1 MSVTQVATRIVIF
14 LSEDDRLHHRGLHE
28 EILSRASEAG
38 MAGATVWRG
47 LEGFGASGH
56 VRTAR
61 FPDAATG
68 LPLAVE
74 LIDVPERIEAFLDVV
89 RQLAPDSLVT
99 REQVEMTRFGEGS
112 GPRPDDAEPPDG
124 RRRRPARHRP

>member
-1 MSVTQVATRIVIF
+1 MPVTEVATRIMIF
-14 LSEDDRLHHRGLHE
+14 LSEDDRLGHHGLHE
-28 EILSRASEAG
+28 TIVNRAREDG

-47 LEGFGASGH
+47 LEGFGSSGR

-74 LIDVPERIEAFLDVV
+74 LLDAPERIEAFLSVV
-89 RQLAPDSLVT
+89 RELAPGSLVT
-99 REQVEMTRFGEGS
+99 REQVEMTRFGAAPAAGLDDP
-112 GPRPDDAEPPDG
+112 GPKGAHQ
-124 RRRRPARHRP
+124 A

>member
-1 MSVTQVATRIVIF
+1 MPVTEVATRIMIF
-14 LSEDDRLHHRGLHE
+14 LSEDDRLVHHGLHDA
-28 EILSRASEAG
+28 ILDRAREDG

-47 LEGFGASGH
+47 LEGFGSSGH

-74 LIDVPERIEAFLDVV
+74 LVDAPERIEAFLAVV
-89 RQLAPDSLVT
+89 QELAPGSFVT
-99 REQVEMTRFGEGS
+99 REEVQMSRFG
-112 GPRPDDAEPPDG
+112 AA
-124 RRRRPARHRP
+124 PARGLDDEGPQGTHQA